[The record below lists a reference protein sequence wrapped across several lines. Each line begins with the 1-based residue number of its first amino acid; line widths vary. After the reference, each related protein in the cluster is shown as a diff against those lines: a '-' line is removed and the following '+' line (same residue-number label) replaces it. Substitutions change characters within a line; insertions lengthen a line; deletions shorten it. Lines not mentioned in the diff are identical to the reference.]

1 MSKVNGFTQAL
12 YVTILMLLL
21 LTQGIWQCKKL
32 FQSVSDEQ
40 YGNTR
45 NRDVSIIEKKK
56 VVWADTIEDVKTI
69 PVPKRESIYMLS
81 SLSSRSMVAF
91 ILDFLNFRICINNGS
106 LQKWAQIM
114 ALFYKGTF
122 GLS

>member
-106 LQKWAQIM
+106 LQKWAQII

>member
-114 ALFYKGTF
+114 ALFYKGIF

>member
-12 YVTILMLLL
+12 YVTILMLLS

-69 PVPKRESIYMLS
+69 PVSKSQRINIY
-81 SLSSRSMVAF
+81 AF
-91 ILDFLNFRICINNGS
+91 KLV
-106 LQKWAQIM
+106 Q
-114 ALFYKGTF
+114 
-122 GLS
+122 